1 MNQIETANG
10 AIDAPKNR
18 RFTVGDIKIKD
29 IDIVLGCLLFFDPT
43 GGIPNSFYTVI
54 RYLLVAYLFIKYLN
68 QAKHVRIPVIVLS
81 VFSVALAF
89 STYANTHNVNRAISG
104 FMFGIQILAFMLV
117 YLDAAKRITFL
128 STIKILA
135 ASVFVFLLINDLMM
149 VALPYDHQDS
159 STLYLLGN
167 KFTVSYA
174 HALFV
179 GMLIVAWPKKHFRVL
194 LIGLICAVMAYV
206 SGSATGTTIV
216 LLVTVLS
223 LLPKPAR
230 AVVGNPIF
238 VFALIAILNFLI
250 WGTVNLFQNPY
261 VQDFIVNVLGK
272 SADMT
277 GRQRLYDATFGFVAM
292 KPLWGWGY
300 LTDIYRDTFGYGNA
314 QNGLFHMITQCGI
327 AGSTLYFLGLFLAM
341 VGNSNDGHVSFGIY
355 SYLIAMVIGSAVE
368 INLST
373 QFAFAIAL
381 ICAAN
386 QSAEAYPE

>member
-1 MNQIETANG
+1 M
-10 AIDAPKNR
+10 
-18 RFTVGDIKIKD
+18 
-29 IDIVLGCLLFFDPT
+29 
-43 GGIPNSFYTVI
+43 
-54 RYLLVAYLFIKYLN
+54 
-68 QAKHVRIPVIVLS
+68 PVIILAA
-81 VFSVALAF
+81 FSVALAC
-89 STYANTHNVNRAISG
+89 STYASTHNINRAFSG

-117 YLDAAKRITFL
+117 YLDAAKRITFR

-135 ASVFVFLLINDLMM
+135 ASFVAFLLCNDLMM

-179 GMLIVAWPKKHFRVL
+179 GMLIVAWPRKHIRVF
-194 LIGLICAVMAYV
+194 LIGLICAAMAYV
-206 SGSATGTTIV
+206 SGSATGTVIV
-216 LLVTVLS
+216 LLVTALS
-223 LLPKPAR
+223 LLPKPVR
-230 AVVGNPIF
+230 VVVGNPIF
-238 VFALIAILNFLI
+238 VFTLIAILNVLI

-261 VQDFIVNVLGK
+261 VQDFIINVLGK

-292 KPLWGWGY
+292 KPVWGWGY
-300 LTDIYRDTFGYGNA
+300 LTDIYRDAFGYGNA

-327 AGSTLYFLGLFLAM
+327 AGSTLYFLGLFLSM
-341 VGNSNDGHVSFGIY
+341 VGNSDDGHTTFGIY
-355 SYLIAMVIGSAVE
+355 AYLVAMVIGSAVE

-381 ICAAN
+381 ICAEKH
-386 QSAEAYPE
+386 SAEAFPE